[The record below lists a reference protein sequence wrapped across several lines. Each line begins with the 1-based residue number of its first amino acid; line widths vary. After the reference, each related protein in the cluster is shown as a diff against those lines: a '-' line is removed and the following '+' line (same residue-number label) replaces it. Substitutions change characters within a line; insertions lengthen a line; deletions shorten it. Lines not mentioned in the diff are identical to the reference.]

1 MIIDF
6 IRSQERAG
14 RSVESACRVLRE
26 LDCQVAARTYRAA
39 KTGYAALSAGLLAMA
54 YLMNAIHSFAYRW
67 DEPSMSWRL
76 RPEGLYG
83 RRKMTVLLEREG
95 KPVDPHGVV
104 QDASYGRVHHAMH
117 LLRHNGIRRA
127 RRRRQRTTIGDG
139 VRAGDLLGR
148 DFTAPE
154 PNIKWVTDFT
164 YVHTHDGWVYV
175 AFVIDCFSHRIISWS
190 ASTSKAVDLVVNAV
204 TMATAARAREG
215 HPVQRGR
222 LIHHSDAGSQYTSIR
237 LTEHLLTVGINA
249 SIGTVGDAYDTPSPR
264 RTWACTRANAS
275 RPTSSTTGPG
285 TAWPMSKPPP
295 RHGSPGTVPCQ
306 ACGRFS
312 AVGKLG
318 VVGSARLRCT
328 SRGRFQDSASC
339 GRIVLNSVRYSWL

>member
-39 KTGYAALSAGLLAMA
+39 KTGYTALSAGLLAMA

-249 SIGTVGDAYDTPSPR
+249 SIGTVGDAYDNALAETNMGLYKSECIETDVFHDGPWHGLADVEAATAAWV
-264 RTWACTRANAS
+264 TWYNHDRLHGTLGMVPPIEYEAAHYTHHA
-275 RPTSSTTGPG
+275 PTTKG
-285 TAWPMSKPPP
+285 A
-295 RHGSPGTVPCQ
+295 
-306 ACGRFS
+306 
-312 AVGKLG
+312 
-318 VVGSARLRCT
+318 
-328 SRGRFQDSASC
+328 
-339 GRIVLNSVRYSWL
+339 